1 MNKTYEWTT
10 PKGAKVSMTISMVS
24 EQKQYD
30 GIEYT
35 GKPELKISSLTV
47 NGQSFKAE
55 FGTLQHIGFAMF
67 KVGTKQAAVEM
78 PQEAKDDLDAY
89 WTKKVND
96 KLEAERSY
104 KAETAKVYRA
114 MNA

>member
-55 FGTLQHIGFAMF
+55 FGKLQHIGFVMF

-78 PQEAKDDLDAY
+78 PQEAKDDIDTY
-89 WTKKVND
+89 YSKKIAGQA
-96 KLEAERSY
+96 EAEKSY
-104 KAETAKVYRA
+104 KEETAKVYRA